1 MMVGTVPA
9 GTTAYAIPKIDEYLA
24 EQGFDK
30 EVRDAA
36 LLALSA
42 GIGGAVGDTT
52 AGVANSVNQT
62 ENNYLSH
69 KQMVVWARRLEGCK
83 GNQSCINEAN
93 KYYNNLDKKQNADF
107 EAACFTNY
115 NTDSCKFH
123 ISRINSIR
131 EQASPISLYN
141 RIDKAGGNKVSHGAI
156 DYSNM
161 MALSQVDLAITQVH
175 KANNQPIQA
184 MVGENWHAELMG
196 GGAGRVSA
204 VTKAKP
210 VVQPRPAKG
219 LCSFRGDMIV
229 ETQNGYKPIADIKI
243 GDMVLAKNEFTG
255 EVSYQKVLNQYN
267 NSYQQT
273 VYVTI
278 KDKNGN
284 SQTIVSNKIH
294 PFFTRITNE
303 DNSTL
308 PPSSEGHN
316 YQGDIKNAQW
326 VDASNLKAGYELLS
340 EDGKWQV
347 VQHVEV
353 KDEPLSAYNL
363 TVDNDH
369 TYFIA
374 GNYKVEGVWVHNN
387 CWESLP
393 SDAYNTGKT
402 TPDGRPLYSFN
413 DKNGNRVTAYKGS
426 DGRYYNPKAYPPS
439 KPLPTNPQVQDFFV
453 PAQKAKELGYTREI
467 PANKSHFNSHG
478 QTVFYNPKTKDYI
491 TLDIDKHNVT
501 NGWKKFDAKG
511 NRLGTF
517 DTNLNYVKK

>member
-1 MMVGTVPA
+1 
-9 GTTAYAIPKIDEYLA
+9 
-24 EQGFDK
+24 
-30 EVRDAA
+30 
-36 LLALSA
+36 
-42 GIGGAVGDTT
+42 
-52 AGVANSVNQT
+52 
-62 ENNYLSH
+62 
-69 KQMVVWARRLEGCK
+69 
-83 GNQSCINEAN
+83 
-93 KYYNNLDKKQNADF
+93 
-107 EAACFTNY
+107 
-115 NTDSCKFH
+115 
-123 ISRINSIR
+123 
-131 EQASPISLYN
+131 
-141 RIDKAGGNKVSHGAI
+141 
-156 DYSNM
+156 M

-273 VYVTI
+273 VYITI

-340 EDGKWQV
+340 QDGKWQV

-374 GNYKVEGVWVHNN
+374 GNYKVEGVWVHNECDYTYEAAPYHGTTSN
-387 CWESLP
+387 SVKNKAP
-393 SDAYNTGKT
+393 S
-402 TPDGRPLYSFN
+402 
-413 DKNGNRVTAYKGS
+413 
-426 DGRYYNPKAYPPS
+426 
-439 KPLPTNPQVQDFFV
+439 NPQQSLNNSI
-453 PAQKAKELGYTREI
+453 QIKETSDRRIAVDKENNEFAIFDKTQGTTY
-467 PANKSHFNSHG
+467 HG
-478 QTVFYNPKTKDYI
+478 HVRSWNELTQEMK
-491 TLDIDKHNVT
+491 NVLIT
-501 NGWKKFDAKG
+501 NGLVNRKG
-511 NRLGTF
+511 KIL
-517 DTNLNYVKK
+517 